1 MSLTITFQSTWT
13 AGSAATVVWYVAGKA
28 YGPFAGAAV
37 PPPLTLHL
45 LTVAPVTVTVFV
57 SVPCNP
63 AASVT
68 VYPTVDPSPQVFGQ
82 GLFLDAHR
90 THSGVTVTLSGTS
103 GCPPGP
109 AAVPQWAAPFVT
121 LVIVIMAAATLLLIG
136 MSMAYNYYKIK
147 KIELLL
153 GNGVV
158 KTLAL
163 PLK

>member
-1 MSLTITFQSTWT
+1 M
-13 AGSAATVVWYVAGKA
+13 VWYVAGKA

-37 PPPLTLHL
+37 PPPLTLAPL
-45 LTVAPVTVTVFV
+45 DDTTPLTVTAFV

-63 AASVT
+63 AASVV

-82 GLFLDAHR
+82 GLFLDAQR
-90 THSGVTVTLSGTS
+90 TNSGVTVTLSGTS

-109 AAVPQWAAPFVT
+109 PAVPQWAAPFVT
-121 LVIVIMAAATLLLIG
+121 LVIVIMVAATLLLIG

-153 GNGVV
+153 GDGVV
-158 KTLAL
+158 KTVSL
-163 PLK
+163 PMKS